1 MRAAHL
7 RGGAGGSGRRIPSKA
22 ERDAT
27 RASRI
32 ADAYD
37 VLGKFAGKKAA
48 GLRRANPEVL
58 KAMPSRREGY
68 YADTGK
74 PFKAGDTIHYG
85 TRKGA
90 DAPGAYQRPGN
101 RRVETIN
108 FKDLSKKSTRTSQA
122 AARAA
127 EDVKE
132 SFTTQRLKTGGYRGT
147 PLRGEDRAKELKYRS
162 RRRQKIYEALSAGGL
177 PLRTP
182 RQVLGLRFMET
193 YREIPRPRWQP

>member
-1 MRAAHL
+1 MPRVYPTLFQKSRFEPTHSPQQLGHWPPPCKPHAT
-7 RGGAGGSGRRIPSKA
+7 RPPGGAFS
-22 ERDAT
+22 
-27 RASRI
+27 
-32 ADAYD
+32 
-37 VLGKFAGKKAA
+37 VC
-48 GLRRANPEVL
+48 
-58 KAMPSRREGY
+58 
-68 YADTGK
+68 
-74 PFKAGDTIHYG
+74 
-85 TRKGA
+85 
-90 DAPGAYQRPGN
+90 APGAYQRPGN